1 MALAA
6 EFGGQ
11 RLQQVETTRGEAEDD
26 TLRGI
31 VPRQRRA
38 DARRGAG
45 DEYAQVRF
53 QGLTSS
59 WPVS

>member
-11 RLQQVETTRGEAEDD
+11 CLQQVETTRGKAEGG

-38 DARRGAG
+38 NARRGAG
-45 DEYAQVRF
+45 DEYA
-53 QGLTSS
+53 
-59 WPVS
+59 